1 MGFSF
6 TTALT
11 VANSPCM
18 KALRSRMGPTG
29 RATAVAAVTDD
40 VAAFDMIVED
50 AFTGAFAVAVAAV
63 AVGAASS
70 TTSSTASFDSGN
82 PPAGMGGG
90 GSVAFTGN
98 PPAGMGGGGRRVA
111 FTGNPPAGMGGGGSS
126 PPADKA
132 AFAGNPP
139 AGMGGGGGK
148 DSLEG

>member
-50 AFTGAFAVAVAAV
+50 AFTGAFAVA
-63 AVGAASS
+63 
-70 TTSSTASFDSGN
+70 
-82 PPAGMGGG
+82 
-90 GSVAFTGN
+90 AFTFNG
-98 PPAGMGGGGRRVA
+98 
-111 FTGNPPAGMGGGGSS
+111 
-126 PPADKA
+126 A
-132 AFAGNPP
+132 AFAAFTFKRGSSFTAGSIGDIGAIGN
-139 AGMGGGGGK
+139 MGCVLIFCSFSGNFCE
-148 DSLEG
+148 LRTVF